1 MLKGIEPRGVLIVSL
16 LREVMVWYL
25 ALGEDPMGGSMTSSY
40 GDFMACCGRLVVV
53 KDAVRLKENKTGV
66 GVIWRATTKYRMSG
80 SCEWNHVIS
89 ACSNPNLHPHPE

>member
-1 MLKGIEPRGVLIVSL
+1 
-16 LREVMVWYL
+16 
-25 ALGEDPMGGSMTSSY
+25 MTSSY

-89 ACSNPNLHPHPE
+89 ACANTQLAPSSRVGDWPSPAMTPDYAPSSLIDKITSSSLK